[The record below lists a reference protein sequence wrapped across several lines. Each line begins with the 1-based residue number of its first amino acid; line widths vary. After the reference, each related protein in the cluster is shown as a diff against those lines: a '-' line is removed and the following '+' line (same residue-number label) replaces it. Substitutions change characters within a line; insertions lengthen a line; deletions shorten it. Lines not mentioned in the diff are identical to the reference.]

1 MHFFKNFSDFQHK
14 PIPSRSL
21 EGAEEMEQT
30 CESCKKILD
39 KSKLL
44 KHIGNS
50 KACKAYYGSRY
61 LELKANKRCETKLKY
76 WNSLPRKRIEK
87 INKDRREKYS
97 NDPEKQA
104 MKKLIYQ
111 ERKEK
116 KLIPLIFFYFKY
128 QVSIS

>member
-1 MHFFKNFSDFQHK
+1 
-14 PIPSRSL
+14 
-21 EGAEEMEQT
+21 MEQT
-30 CESCKKILD
+30 CESCKKKLD
-39 KSKLL
+39 KSKIL

-104 MKKLIYQ
+104 MKKLSHQ
-111 ERKEK
+111 ERKGK
-116 KLIPLIFFYFKY
+116 R
-128 QVSIS
+128 QG